1 MRTVDEPR
9 DGPPDCSEGAGGRL
23 EKNGP
28 LQGAKRFQDSRFNFC
43 ITCIG
48 VSG

>member
-23 EKNGP
+23 EKTVLYKGQNGSRI
-28 LQGAKRFQDSRFNFC
+28 QGLIF
-43 ITCIG
+43 
-48 VSG
+48 V